1 MATTNGGPNPQGA
14 FLPAINVL
22 SQYIKDLSFENP
34 NAPDSMRGTGP
45 HPTIKVEFN
54 VSAKPVTD
62 GHIEVELKIE
72 ARAAQEEKVLFNI
85 DLTYAGVFRV
95 QNIPQEALQPLILIE
110 CPRLLFPFAR
120 QIVSEVTQSGGFP
133 PLLVDPVDFARLYQE
148 RFMSGQ
154 GQSPSAQA
162 N

>member
-1 MATTNGGPNPQGA
+1 
-14 FLPAINVL
+14 
-22 SQYIKDLSFENP
+22 
-34 NAPDSMRGTGP
+34 
-45 HPTIKVEFN
+45 
-54 VSAKPVTD
+54 
-62 GHIEVELKIE
+62 
-72 ARAAQEEKVLFNI
+72 
-85 DLTYAGVFRV
+85 V
-95 QNIPQEALQPLILIE
+95 QNIPQEAMQPLILIE

-154 GQSPSAQA
+154 GQSPNVQA